1 MPFHLRNKRWSCIVA
16 HRRAGKTV
24 ACVNDLITRALASPK
39 ENPRYRYIAP
49 YYNQAKAV
57 AWDYLKQYSAAL
69 QPKVNESEL
78 SVEFRNAHGKLAR
91 IRLFGA
97 DNLDAL
103 RGQYSDGDIL
113 DEFADFRP
121 RAWGEVI
128 RPSLADRKGW
138 AVFIGTPKGHN
149 EFYRIHQLAQRET
162 DWFHMV
168 LRASESGLLSPVEL
182 KSMRD
187 TMTEDQAEQE
197 LECSFEAAIIGA
209 VYGRQLSGIE
219 KAGRI
224 TSVDIDPQLP
234 VHTAWDLGLSDA
246 TAIWFFQVLYNE
258 VRIID
263 YVEGHHERIEDYVD
277 LLKAKAYRYGKHW
290 LPHDGN
296 NKLLAAGGRSIVQ
309 QLFELGVK
317 AFVVPATTHVNQ
329 IASARKVLEKC
340 WFDRERCHEGIE
352 ALKQYQFEFDED
364 KKAFKER
371 PRHDWTSHAADA
383 FEILSQVVQNPKE
396 LEPREEPKFLH
407 QMTANDVFWPPKSAK
422 SVKIERI

>member
-1 MPFHLRNKRWSCIVA
+1 MPFHLRSQRWACIVA

-24 ACVNDLITRALASPK
+24 ACVNDLLTRALASKK
-39 ENPRYRYIAP
+39 ENPRFRYIAP
-49 YYNQAKAV
+49 YHSQAKAIC
-57 AWDYLKQYSAAL
+57 WDYLKRYSQAL
-69 QPKVNESEL
+69 DPKINESEL
-78 SVEFRNAHGKLAR
+78 SVEFTNAAGQRAR

-128 RPSLADRKGW
+128 RPSLADRGGW

-149 EFYRIHQLAQRET
+149 EFYRIHQLAQS
-162 DWFHMV
+162 DPKWFSMV
-168 LRASESGLLSPVEL
+168 LRSSETGLLSADEI
-182 KSMRD
+182 KDMRR
-187 TMTEDQAEQE
+187 TMSEDQAEQE

-209 VYGRQLSGIE
+209 VYGRQLSVIE
-219 KAGRI
+219 KTGRI
-224 TSVDIDPQLP
+224 CAIDIDPLLP
-234 VHTAWDLGLSDA
+234 VHTSWDLGLSDA
-246 TAIWFFQVLYNE
+246 TAIWFFQALHNE
-258 VRIID
+258 VRLVD
-263 YVEGHHERIEDYVD
+263 YVEGHHERIEDYVE
-277 LLKAKAYRYGKHW
+277 LLQAKGYRYGKHW

-317 AFVVPATTHVNQ
+317 AYVVPSTTQVNQ
-329 IASARKVLEKC
+329 IASARKVLDRC
-340 WFDRERCHEGIE
+340 WFDRERTHDGLE

-364 KKAFKER
+364 KKVFRDR

-383 FEILSQVVQNPKE
+383 FEILAQVVQNPKE
-396 LEPREEPKFLH
+396 LEPTEKPRYLH
-407 QMTANDVFWPPKSAK
+407 EMTANEVFWPPKSPK
-422 SVKIERI
+422 SGRIERI